1 MPCIWPPSPS
11 SPPTFTVMISPRTRT
26 ISLGA
31 IDQRAA
37 DLSQQLVESASPSE
51 AGELISEPRGR
62 QRASTTATRS
72 AKKSSLGNKVASSS
86 KPVLQLLETT
96 VSTLESPSTFF
107 PLSSPAL
114 TVIFTTE
121 GKERQ
126 TINVEPWSGSDLS
139 SLSPSPTDNKSAHIP
154 SPIFKQKSLTFQEP
168 AKSTKKFELQVGSGS
183 GREWSVDGL
192 GVYVWVL
199 LDAKS
204 WKVVEEDA
212 ADETIWWPGLVCS
225 A

>member
-1 MPCIWPPSPS
+1 MIPPQ
-11 SPPTFTVMISPRTRT
+11 TRT
-26 ISLGA
+26 LSSGA

-37 DLSQQLVESASPSE
+37 DISQQLVESVSPSE

-62 QRASTTATRS
+62 RRASTAATLS
-72 AKKSSLGNKVASSS
+72 AKKSSPGNKVASSS
-86 KPVLQLLETT
+86 KPVFQLLGTA
-96 VSTLESPSTFF
+96 VSTPESPSTFF
-107 PLSSPAL
+107 PLSSPVL
-114 TVIFTTE
+114 TAVFTTE

-126 TINVEPWSGSDLS
+126 TNNVDPWSGSDLS
-139 SLSPSPTDNKSAHIP
+139 SLPPSPTDNMSAHIP

-168 AKSTKKFELQVGSGS
+168 AKSTKKLELQVGSGS
-183 GREWSVDGL
+183 GREWGVDGL

-204 WKVVEEDA
+204 WKVVEDQDA

>member
-1 MPCIWPPSPS
+1 MIPPQ
-11 SPPTFTVMISPRTRT
+11 TRT
-26 ISLGA
+26 LSLGS

-37 DLSQQLVESASPSE
+37 DISQLVESVSSSE
-51 AGELISEPRGR
+51 AGELISEPRGG
-62 QRASTTATRS
+62 QIASTTATRS
-72 AKKSSLGNKVASSS
+72 AKKSFPGNTVASSS
-86 KPVLQLLETT
+86 KPVLQLLETA

-121 GKERQ
+121 GKERH

-139 SLSPSPTDNKSAHIP
+139 SLPPSPTDNMNAHIP
-154 SPIFKQKSLTFQEP
+154 SAIFKQKSLTFQEP
-168 AKSTKKFELQVGSGS
+168 AKSTKKLELQVGSGS
-183 GREWSVDGL
+183 GREWSFDGL

-204 WKVVEEDA
+204 WKVVEDQDA